1 MNPLER
7 NEEETIAVEVPNVKP
22 SNLTFAPADIAAW
35 IARLG
40 VLLYT
45 SFNII
50 LQTISLLS
58 KFVYHENTFH
68 LHSLELYGFY
78 VAASSHLDYVLLSFP
93 ILNLMCFHH
102 SPKISDETFRS

>member
-7 NEEETIAVEVPNVKP
+7 NEEENIAVEVPNVKP
-22 SNLTFAPADIAAW
+22 SNLTFAPADIAVW

-40 VLLYT
+40 
-45 SFNII
+45 I

-58 KFVYHENTFH
+58 KFVYHENTFY

-102 SPKISDETFRS
+102 SPKISDETFCS